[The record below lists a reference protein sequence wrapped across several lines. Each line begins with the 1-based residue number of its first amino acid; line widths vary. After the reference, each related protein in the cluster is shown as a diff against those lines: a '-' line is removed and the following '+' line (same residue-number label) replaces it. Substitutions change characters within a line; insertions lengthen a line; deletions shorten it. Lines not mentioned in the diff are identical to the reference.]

1 MLKFLKM
8 CSYQL
13 YVPGSVPSLR
23 AKRDLDPDQP
33 AGHHAHHLPPQVTRV
48 GAFWLIVQHRFTL
61 MSRLLTATGNS
72 TKISPRPTSRPSGS
86 TDSSHSLSRVKSRQ
100 DIRIV
105 PSLSSFKIL
114 FFSPSCSLPPLSDI
128 LTPKILENVRFPGW
142 QEISS
147 IIKVVRWRGM
157 IFWV

>member
-1 MLKFLKM
+1 M

-33 AGHHAHHLPPQVTRV
+33 VGHHAHHLPPQVTRV
-48 GAFWLIVQHRFTL
+48 GAGLSIDCATSFYM

-128 LTPKILENVRFPGW
+128 LTLKILENVRFPGW

-147 IIKVVRWRGM
+147 IKVVR
-157 IFWV
+157 